1 MLKPL
6 PEVFLN
12 QSPGFRRKLAHI
24 SGAGSSD
31 PPLSWPMLGTRS
43 PSTGTTPETRT
54 ILGSLELVYFLC
66 HFRRGPIG
74 PLAYISI
81 RRRGGLAASSRR
93 GIQCTAALAFQQRV
107 FCPYFTSLP
116 SFQLLRLLGRWG
128 RPAAGLP
135 RFRDI
140 AVGPPGREPHQPL
153 DPQRVQRARGPRTDQ
168 LSREGIPLPR
178 SRGKVA
184 CGVGHI
190 CTS

>member
-93 GIQCTAALAFQQRV
+93 GIQCTSALAFQQRV

-116 SFQLLRLLGRWG
+116 SVRSPQSLSGLDIFAEGQL
-128 RPAAGLP
+128 
-135 RFRDI
+135 RFRVQRI
-140 AVGPPGREPHQPL
+140 CPPCREPH
-153 DPQRVQRARGPRTDQ
+153 
-168 LSREGIPLPR
+168 
-178 SRGKVA
+178 
-184 CGVGHI
+184 HHFY
-190 CTS
+190 